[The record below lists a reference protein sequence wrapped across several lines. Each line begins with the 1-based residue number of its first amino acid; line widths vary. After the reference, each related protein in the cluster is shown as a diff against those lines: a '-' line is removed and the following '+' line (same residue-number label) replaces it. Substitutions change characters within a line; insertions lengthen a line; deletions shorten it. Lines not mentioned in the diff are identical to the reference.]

1 LLYDPAAIPVIET
14 LALML
19 SFSVAVVPLEI
30 LRASH
35 AAISVIVHLSVP
47 PVDSTA

>member
-1 LLYDPAAIPVIET
+1 MLYDLAAIPVAET

-35 AAISVIVHLSVP
+35 AAVSVIVHLNVRRQ
-47 PVDSTA
+47 DSTA